1 VATLETRERLL
12 DAAEQLML
20 EEGYAAVTS
29 RRVGAKAGISPQ
41 LVHYHF
47 GTMDDLFLEVFR
59 RRAEEGLDRLRAALA
74 QPTLRTVWEFRT
86 DPPGAAF
93 NVEFNALANHRKAIR
108 SEIAHYAEE
117 YRQLQLDAVT
127 TALAEAGIPEE
138 TCPPVVAFL
147 VMTGLSQVIA
157 FEKLLDV
164 SSGHEEAV
172 SFMSRFLRQLD
183 PKEEP
188 DE

>member
-1 VATLETRERLL
+1 VSTPETRERLL

-59 RRAEEGLDRLRAALA
+59 RRAEEGLERLRAALVD
-74 QPTLRTVWEFRT
+74 PTLRTVWEFRT

-93 NVEFNALANHRKAIR
+93 NIEFNALANHRKAIR
-108 SEIAHYAEE
+108 AEIAHYAEQ
-117 YRQLQLDAVT
+117 YRQLQLDALT
-127 TALAEAGIPEE
+127 TALAAAGIPAE

-147 VMTGLSQVIA
+147 AMTGLSQVMA
-157 FEKLLDV
+157 LEKVLDV
-164 SSGHEEAV
+164 TSGHEDAV
-172 SFMSRFLRQLD
+172 SFMSRFLDQFD
-183 PKEEP
+183 PEE
-188 DE
+188 ETLA